1 MGLLSVP
8 YLVSLCLQLS
18 HLVLDHSA
26 LLLVHVTVQSQL
38 LHLEAQALLLI
49 QELNG
54 NAHMLHQCGLK
65 CFRDTLQMYR
75 IR

>member
-1 MGLLSVP
+1 MFTTRLLSVP

-26 LLLVHVTVQSQL
+26 LLLVHVTVQGQL

-49 QELNG
+49 QELN
-54 NAHMLHQCGLK
+54 AKTHMLRQW
-65 CFRDTLQMYR
+65 FRDTLQMYR
-75 IR
+75 I